1 MLNLLNFR
9 TGAWII
15 PSIKF
20 LAQIPIN
27 GPNNDLIRLTFFD
40 NENLVCSSTN
50 HMLYFINVDRDE
62 ILTCL
67 DVGDL
72 IPAPIAVCRERSI
85 VFAALNQGLF

>member
-1 MLNLLNFR
+1 
-9 TGAWII
+9 
-15 PSIKF
+15 
-20 LAQIPIN
+20 
-27 GPNNDLIRLTFFD
+27 
-40 NENLVCSSTN
+40 
-50 HMLYFINVDRDE
+50 MLYFINVDRDE